1 MKMINK
7 ILCASM
13 LMVPFALTG
22 CKKKPSHNEK
32 ISNKKLN
39 DIIHSIASDRDFCFP
54 ENDTFTVDP
63 SDSNYEIG
71 YAFVSG
77 RGLDFLELSQR
88 DDYEIS
94 YSEMS
99 NYPMGIE
106 HRLIRREIS
115 TKTIDEDYFPTV
127 ENDGKTWYIR
137 SKSNSTSLDYTSD
150 RVIYEMY
157 DLNSGSVTKV
167 EEVDNDNFFKLTPF
181 DIYALPESYIKYEK
195 KGDESTVYY
204 KDLEGNWVDVDE
216 GGNSTIS
223 TGVDFIITNYGEK
236 DRVYISLSTI
246 FKLALE
252 EAKKK

>member
-39 DIIHSIASDRDFCFP
+39 DIIHSIATDRDFCFP

-71 YAFVSG
+71 YAFISG
-77 RGLDFLELSQR
+77 RGLDFLELSQE

-127 ENDGKTWYIR
+127 ENNGKTWYIR
-137 SKSNSTSLDYTSD
+137 SKSTNLDYTSD
-150 RVIYEMY
+150 RVIYEQY
-157 DLNSGSVTKV
+157 EPNSGSVTKV
-167 EEVDNDNFFKLTPF
+167 EEVDNDNFFELTPF
-181 DIYALPESYIKYEK
+181 DIYVLPESYFKYEK
-195 KGDESTVYY
+195 TGEDSKVYY
-204 KDLEGNWVDVDE
+204 KNLEGNWIDMDE
-216 GGNSTIS
+216 SGNSSIS
-223 TGVDFIITNYGEK
+223 TSVDFLMTNYNGE
-236 DRVYISLSTI
+236 DRTYISFSTI
-246 FKLALE
+246 FKLALK
-252 EAKKK
+252 EAKKEA